1 MKFFD
6 TDTENRGQTKLTQAM
21 EEKGKTDHFTGA
33 TLEGYTKEPA
43 LQEDNVKG
51 IKELILADTETA
63 AAAAT
68 TGIPK
73 EMKRLVVTSPGAG
86 TSVADCT
93 LDIETIATPVPGTG
107 EVLVKVTAAPI
118 NPSDYGT
125 WYRSKAEAY
134 PMPIGS
140 EGSGVIVATGGGL
153 TTLFKFPV
161 GTPVGFIIKGSAT
174 TLSQGAY
181 SEYVVLTAMTSVFAM
196 PTDVPIE
203 DCASFFVNPYTA
215 IGTFSFSFAFENI
228 EEIHEF

>member
-6 TDTENRGQTKLTQAM
+6 TDTENRGQTKLTQFV
-21 EEKGKTDHFTGA
+21 EEKGKTEHFTEA
-33 TLEGYTKEPA
+33 TLAGYTKEPA

-140 EGSGVIVATGGGL
+140 EGSGIIVATGGGL

-174 TLSQGAY
+174 TLPQGAY
-181 SEYVVLTAMTSVFAM
+181 SEYVVLTAMTSIFAM

-215 IGTFSFSFAFENI
+215 IGTFFFFFCPRKYRRNP
-228 EEIHEF
+228 